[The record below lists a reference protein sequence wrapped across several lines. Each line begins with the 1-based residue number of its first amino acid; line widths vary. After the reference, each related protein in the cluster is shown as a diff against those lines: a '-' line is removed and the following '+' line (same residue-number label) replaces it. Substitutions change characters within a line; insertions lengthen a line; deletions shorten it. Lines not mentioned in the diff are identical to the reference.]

1 MSLLQLAVQAARSHN
16 HLAIREKEFS
26 QMALAQRD
34 VWMRLARS
42 VGGK

>member
-1 MSLLQLAVQAARSHN
+1 MSLLQLAVQAARNHN
-16 HLAIREKEFS
+16 HLAIREKQFKNDC
-26 QMALAQRD
+26 LAQRD